1 MRTRK
6 DKIFEKLKK
15 VKFDMNESKA
25 LLMLKLRQ
33 NGVSDPE
40 ILNSIE
46 TIDRSSFIS
55 KSFLNRSLEDI
66 PLPIECGQTIS
77 QPSLVAFMIQQ
88 LEIPYRSK
96 VLEIGTGSGYQTAIL
111 SRLSSRV
118 YSIEGYK
125 KLVDMAKIRLANLD
139 ISNVIILL
147 KDGFFGYS
155 LQAPF
160 DRIILTAA
168 VEEIPNL
175 LLNQLKVGGIMIV
188 PVGLSNQKQSLLKVV
203 KTEKGLDIKELM
215 SVRFVQM
222 KEGLVRI

>member
-1 MRTRK
+1 
-6 DKIFEKLKK
+6 
-15 VKFDMNESKA
+15 MNESKA

-33 NGVSDPE
+33 NGVSNPE
-40 ILNSIE
+40 ILKSIE

-118 YSIEGYK
+118 YSIERYK
-125 KLVDMAKIRLANLD
+125 KLVDMAKIRLANLN

-147 KDGFFGYS
+147 MDGFFGYS

-175 LLNQLKVGGIMIV
+175 LISQLKVGGIMII

>member
-1 MRTRK
+1 
-6 DKIFEKLKK
+6 
-15 VKFDMNESKA
+15 MNESKA

-33 NGVSDPE
+33 NGVSNPE

-46 TIDRSSFIS
+46 TIDRSCFVS
-55 KSFLNRSLEDI
+55 KSFTNRSLEDI
-66 PLPIECGQTIS
+66 ALPIECGQTIS
-77 QPSLVAFMIQQ
+77 QPSLVAFMTQQ

-111 SRLSSRV
+111 ARLSSRV
-118 YSIEGYK
+118 YSIERYK
-125 KLVDMAKIRLANLD
+125 KLVDIAKIRLANLN

-147 KDGFFGYS
+147 QDGFFGYS
-155 LQAPF
+155 PQAPF

-168 VEEIPNL
+168 VEEIPIL
-175 LLNQLKVGGIMIV
+175 VLKQLRVGGIMIV
-188 PVGLSNQKQSLLKVV
+188 PVGMSNQKQSLLKVV

-222 KEGLVRI
+222 KEGLVKV

>member
-1 MRTRK
+1 M
-6 DKIFEKLKK
+6 
-15 VKFDMNESKA
+15 
-25 LLMLKLRQ
+25 
-33 NGVSDPE
+33 
-40 ILNSIE
+40 
-46 TIDRSSFIS
+46 
-55 KSFLNRSLEDI
+55 EDI

-118 YSIEGYK
+118 YSIERYK
-125 KLVDMAKIRLANLD
+125 KLVDMAKIRLAKLD

-168 VEEIPNL
+168 VEEIPKL
-175 LLNQLKVGGIMIV
+175 LLNQLKIGGIMIV

>member
-1 MRTRK
+1 
-6 DKIFEKLKK
+6 
-15 VKFDMNESKA
+15 MNESKA

-33 NGVSDPE
+33 NGVSNPE
-40 ILNSIE
+40 ILKSIE
-46 TIDRSSFIS
+46 TIDRSYFIS

-118 YSIEGYK
+118 YSVERYK
-125 KLVDMAKIRLANLD
+125 KLVDMAKIRLANLN

-147 KDGFFGYS
+147 MDGFFGYS

-175 LLNQLKVGGIMIV
+175 LIGQLKVGGIMII

>member
-1 MRTRK
+1 
-6 DKIFEKLKK
+6 
-15 VKFDMNESKA
+15 MNESKA

-33 NGVSDPE
+33 NGVSNPE
-40 ILNSIE
+40 VLKSIE

-111 SRLSSRV
+111 SKLSSRV
-118 YSIEGYK
+118 YSIERYK
-125 KLVDMAKIRLANLD
+125 RLVDMAKIRLANLN

-147 KDGFFGYS
+147 MDGFFGYS

-175 LLNQLKVGGIMIV
+175 LISQLKVGGIMII
-188 PVGLSNQKQSLLKVV
+188 PVGLSNQKQSLLKVI

-222 KEGLVRI
+222 KEGLVKT

>member
-1 MRTRK
+1 
-6 DKIFEKLKK
+6 
-15 VKFDMNESKA
+15 MNEAKA

-33 NGVSDPE
+33 NGVSNPE

-46 TIDRSSFIS
+46 TIDRSCFVS
-55 KSFLNRSLEDI
+55 KSFTNRSLEDI
-66 PLPIECGQTIS
+66 ALPIECGQTIS
-77 QPSLVAFMIQQ
+77 QPSLVAFMTQQ

-111 SRLSSRV
+111 ARLSSRV
-118 YSIEGYK
+118 YSIERYK
-125 KLVDMAKIRLANLD
+125 KLVDIAKIRLANLN

-147 KDGFFGYS
+147 QDGFFGYS
-155 LQAPF
+155 PQAPF

-168 VEEIPNL
+168 VEEIPIL
-175 LLNQLKVGGIMIV
+175 VINQLRVGGIMIV
-188 PVGLSNQKQSLLKVV
+188 PVGMSNQKQSLLKVV

-222 KEGLVRI
+222 REGLVKI

>member
-1 MRTRK
+1 
-6 DKIFEKLKK
+6 
-15 VKFDMNESKA
+15 MNESKA

-33 NGVSDPE
+33 NGVSNPE
-40 ILNSIE
+40 VLKSIE

-118 YSIEGYK
+118 YSIERYK
-125 KLVDMAKIRLANLD
+125 KLVDMAKIRLANLN

-147 KDGFFGYS
+147 MDGFFGYS

-175 LLNQLKVGGIMIV
+175 LISQLKVGGIMIV
-188 PVGLSNQKQSLLKVV
+188 PVGLSNQKQSLLKVI

-222 KEGLVRI
+222 KEGLVKT

>member
-1 MRTRK
+1 
-6 DKIFEKLKK
+6 
-15 VKFDMNESKA
+15 MNESKA

-33 NGVSDPE
+33 NGVSNPE
-40 ILNSIE
+40 VLKSIE
-46 TIDRSSFIS
+46 TIDRSSFVS

-77 QPSLVAFMIQQ
+77 QPSLVAFMTQQ
-88 LEIPYRSK
+88 LEIPNRSK

-118 YSIEGYK
+118 YSIERYK
-125 KLVDMAKIRLANLD
+125 KLVDIAKLRLANLN

-147 KDGFFGYS
+147 QDGFFGYS
-155 LQAPF
+155 PQAPF

-175 LLNQLKVGGIMIV
+175 LANQLKVGGIMII

-222 KEGLVRI
+222 KEGLVRV

>member
-1 MRTRK
+1 
-6 DKIFEKLKK
+6 
-15 VKFDMNESKA
+15 MNESKA

-33 NGVSDPE
+33 NGVSNPE
-40 ILNSIE
+40 VLKSIE
-46 TIDRSSFIS
+46 TIDRSTFIS

-77 QPSLVAFMIQQ
+77 QPSLVALMIQQ

-118 YSIEGYK
+118 YSIERYK
-125 KLVDMAKIRLANLD
+125 RLVDMAKIRLANLN

-147 KDGFFGYS
+147 MDGFFGYS

-175 LLNQLKVGGIMIV
+175 LISQLKVGGIMII
-188 PVGLSNQKQSLLKVV
+188 PVGLSNQKQSLLKVI

-222 KEGLVRI
+222 KEGLVKT

>member
-1 MRTRK
+1 
-6 DKIFEKLKK
+6 
-15 VKFDMNESKA
+15 MNESKA

-33 NGVSDPE
+33 NGVSNPE
-40 ILNSIE
+40 ILKSIE
-46 TIDRSSFIS
+46 TIDRSYFIS
-55 KSFLNRSLEDI
+55 KSFLNRSLGDI

-118 YSIEGYK
+118 YSVERYK
-125 KLVDMAKIRLANLD
+125 KLVDMAKIRLANLN

-147 KDGFFGYS
+147 MDGFFGYS

-168 VEEIPNL
+168 VEEIPSL
-175 LLNQLKVGGIMIV
+175 LISQLKVGGIMIV
-188 PVGLSNQKQSLLKVV
+188 PVGLSNEKQSLLKVV

>member
-1 MRTRK
+1 
-6 DKIFEKLKK
+6 
-15 VKFDMNESKA
+15 MNESKA
-25 LLMLKLRQ
+25 RLMLKLRQ
-33 NGVSDPE
+33 NGVSNPE
-40 ILNSIE
+40 ILKSIE

-118 YSIEGYK
+118 YSIERYK
-125 KLVDMAKIRLANLD
+125 KLVDMAKIRLANLN

-147 KDGFFGYS
+147 MDGFFGYS

-175 LLNQLKVGGIMIV
+175 LISQLKVGGIMII

>member
-1 MRTRK
+1 
-6 DKIFEKLKK
+6 
-15 VKFDMNESKA
+15 MNESKA

-33 NGVSDPE
+33 NGVSNPE
-40 ILNSIE
+40 ILKSIE

-111 SRLSSRV
+111 SKLSSRV
-118 YSIEGYK
+118 YSIERYK
-125 KLVDMAKIRLANLD
+125 KLVDIAKIRLANLN

-147 KDGFFGYS
+147 MDGFFGYS

-175 LLNQLKVGGIMIV
+175 LIKQLKVGGIMII
-188 PVGLSNQKQSLLKVV
+188 PVGLSNQTQSLLKVV

-222 KEGLVRI
+222 KEGLVRN

>member
-1 MRTRK
+1 
-6 DKIFEKLKK
+6 
-15 VKFDMNESKA
+15 MNESKA

-33 NGVSDPE
+33 SGVSNPE

-46 TIDRSSFIS
+46 TIDRSSFVS
-55 KSFLNRSLEDI
+55 KSFTSRSLEDI

-77 QPSLVAFMIQQ
+77 QPSLVAFMTQQ

-111 SRLSSRV
+111 ARLSSRV
-118 YSIEGYK
+118 YSIERYK
-125 KLVDMAKIRLANLD
+125 KLVDIAKIRLANLN
-139 ISNVIILL
+139 ISNVTILL
-147 KDGFFGYS
+147 HDGFFGYS
-155 LQAPF
+155 PQAPF

-168 VEEIPNL
+168 VEEIPIL
-175 LLNQLKVGGIMIV
+175 VINQLRIGGIMIV
-188 PVGLSNQKQSLLKVV
+188 PVGMSNQKQSLLKVV

-222 KEGLVRI
+222 KEGLVKV

>member
-1 MRTRK
+1 
-6 DKIFEKLKK
+6 
-15 VKFDMNESKA
+15 MNESMA

-33 NGVSDPE
+33 NGVSNPE

-46 TIDRSSFIS
+46 TIDRSCFVS

-66 PLPIECGQTIS
+66 ALPIECGQTIS
-77 QPSLVAFMIQQ
+77 QPSLVAFMTQQ

-118 YSIEGYK
+118 YSIERCK
-125 KLVDMAKIRLANLD
+125 KLVDIAKIRLVNLN

-147 KDGFFGYS
+147 MDGFFGYS

-168 VEEIPNL
+168 VEEIPIL
-175 LLNQLKVGGIMIV
+175 VTNQLKVGGIMIV
-188 PVGLSNQKQSLLKVV
+188 PVGMSNQKQSLLKVV

-222 KEGLVRI
+222 KEGLVKI

>member
-1 MRTRK
+1 MS
-6 DKIFEKLKK
+6 
-15 VKFDMNESKA
+15 ESKA
-25 LLMLKLRQ
+25 HLMLKLRQ
-33 NGVSDPE
+33 NGVSNPE
-40 ILNSIE
+40 ILKSIE

-55 KSFLNRSLEDI
+55 KNFLSRSLEDI

-96 VLEIGTGSGYQTAIL
+96 ILEIGTGSGYQTAIL

-118 YSIEGYK
+118 YSIERYK
-125 KLVDMAKIRLANLD
+125 KLVDIAKNRLANLN

-155 LQAPF
+155 PQAPF

-168 VEEIPNL
+168 VEEIPNIL
-175 LLNQLKVGGIMIV
+175 INQLKVGGIMII

-203 KTEKGLDIKELM
+203 KTEKGLDIQELM

-222 KEGLVRI
+222 KEGLVKI

>member
-1 MRTRK
+1 
-6 DKIFEKLKK
+6 
-15 VKFDMNESKA
+15 MNESKA

-33 NGVSDPE
+33 NGVSNPE
-40 ILNSIE
+40 ILKSIE

-118 YSIEGYK
+118 YSIERYK
-125 KLVDMAKIRLANLD
+125 RLVDMAKIRLANLN

-147 KDGFFGYS
+147 MDGFFGYS

-175 LLNQLKVGGIMIV
+175 LISQLKVGGIMII
-188 PVGLSNQKQSLLKVV
+188 PVGLSNQKQSLLKVI

-222 KEGLVRI
+222 KEGLVKT